1 MPRASPPSQGLPQEK
16 VACGDTR
23 GRRDAALSG
32 AARIL
37 VVDDVAVNREIL
49 KRRLIRRGFEISEAA
64 GGREALEIIGSEPV
78 DLVLLDIMMPDLDGL
93 EVVRIVRRTLST
105 EELPIIMVSARS
117 FSEDVTQ
124 CLELG
129 ANDYVTKPVDFETT
143 LKLIHRELAR
153 KKDGCPRS
161 TPQANGA

>member
-1 MPRASPPSQGLPQEK
+1 MGECAGLDPAARQGT
-16 VACGDTR
+16 VATWEDER
-23 GRRDAALSG
+23 NAAVNG

-49 KRRLIRRGFEISEAA
+49 KRRLLRRGFEITEAG
-64 GGREALEIIGSEPV
+64 GGREALEIIDREAV
-78 DLVLLDIMMPDLDGL
+78 DLVLLDIMMPDVDGL
-93 EVVRIVRRTLST
+93 EVVRTVRLTRST

-129 ANDYVTKPVDFETT
+129 ANDYVTKPVDFEAT
-143 LKLIHRELAR
+143 LMLINRELAR
-153 KKDGCPRS
+153 KGGCANAAIQPDGV
-161 TPQANGA
+161 

>member
-1 MPRASPPSQGLPQEK
+1 M
-16 VACGDTR
+16 
-23 GRRDAALSG
+23 SG

-49 KRRLIRRGFEISEAA
+49 KRRLVRRGFEITEAG
-64 GGREALEIIGSEPV
+64 GGREALAIIEREHV
-78 DLVLLDIMMPDLDGL
+78 DLVLLDIMMPDVDGL
-93 EVVRIVRRTLST
+93 EVVRIVRLTRST

-129 ANDYVTKPVDFETT
+129 ANDYVTKPVDFEAT
-143 LKLIHRELAR
+143 LELINRELKR
-153 KKDGCPRS
+153 KNRGRPFAQS
-161 TPQANGA
+161 EGT

>member
-1 MPRASPPSQGLPQEK
+1 LR
-16 VACGDTR
+16 GDAR
-23 GRRDAALSG
+23 GRKDAAVSG

-49 KRRLIRRGFEISEAA
+49 KRRLLRRGFEIAEAG
-64 GGREALEIIGSEPV
+64 GGREALEIIDSEPV
-78 DLVLLDIMMPDLDGL
+78 DLVLLDIMMPDIDGL
-93 EVVRIVRRTLST
+93 EVVRVVRQTRST

-129 ANDYVTKPVDFETT
+129 ANDYVTKPVDFEAT
-143 LKLIHRELAR
+143 LALINRELAR
-153 KKDGCPRS
+153 KSDSHAAAAQGK
-161 TPQANGA
+161 